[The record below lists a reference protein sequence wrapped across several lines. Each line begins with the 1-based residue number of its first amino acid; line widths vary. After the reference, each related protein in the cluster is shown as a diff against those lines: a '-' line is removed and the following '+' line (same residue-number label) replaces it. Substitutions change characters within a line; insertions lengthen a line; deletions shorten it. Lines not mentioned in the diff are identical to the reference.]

1 MTDTGLAERLL
12 RRDRMIV
19 AMLLLVLFVLAG
31 LYTLFGVGMEMS
43 AIEMT
48 GMGGTEQMPAMPGD
62 MPSTRDM
69 PGMSDMPGALEG
81 VGASEPPPM
90 PGQGMDK
97 GMEMGG
103 AAGGWSAGYAVL
115 VFLMWWVM
123 MIAMMLPG
131 VAPTVLLHS
140 ALHRQAGGHE
150 AFPAT
155 SSAFLLGYLAAWAG
169 FSLLAAAAQW
179 VAESAGLVS
188 STMMTLT
195 GTLTGGI
202 LLIAAGAFQFTPLK
216 SACLDHCRS
225 PFRFLV
231 ERRRPGTWGAF
242 HMGLEH
248 GIYCLGCCWFLMALL
263 FVGGIMNLYWIVGLA
278 AFVAL
283 EKLAPCGQA
292 LSRMA
297 GAALVLWG
305 AWTVSISL

>member
-1 MTDTGLAERLL
+1 MSRKSAVERVLM
-12 RRDRMIV
+12 RDRAVLVGMIG
-19 AMLLLVLFVLAG
+19 LLFVLAG
-31 LYTLFGVGMEMS
+31 LYTILGVGMEMS
-43 AIEMT
+43 SLEMT
-48 GMGGTEQMPAMPGD
+48 D
-62 MPSTRDM
+62 MHTIRDM
-69 PGMSDMPGALEG
+69 PGPSASGDWTLSFAL
-81 VGASEPPPM
+81 
-90 PGQGMDK
+90 
-97 GMEMGG
+97 
-103 AAGGWSAGYAVL
+103 L